1 MCGGNSNI
9 LFRMNPIKELPS
21 FFQFH
26 QVLFKGKKFVHRKTG
41 KEMYAWEAFVYMRDQ
56 WSLLLDD
63 VHKFWTTKDKPGW
76 VDGKLVDHS
85 LLAKVHTIKDD
96 PITEEDLK

>member
-1 MCGGNSNI
+1 MWAAMADNI
-9 LFRMNPIKELPS
+9 RFRMNPIKELPS

-26 QVLFKGKKFVHRKTG
+26 QVLFKGKKFVHRKTEG
-41 KEMYAWEAFVYMRDQ
+41 NVCLGGVRLHERSVE
-56 WSLLLDD
+56 SLLDD
-63 VHKFWTTKDKPGW
+63 VHKFWTNKRQAVR

-85 LLAKVHTIKDD
+85 LLAKVHAIKDD